1 MVTLG
6 VILIHNGDA
15 SRIETASAAISQFT
29 EAAGG
34 KVDVISGEESEQ
46 RPIVDAPTT
55 QKLLA
60 WYLSVTGDHR
70 WGDYLSPPS
79 SLAERWRRFRLSA
92 KYSRK
97 QLKRMLR
104 RGKRVSVARAVSA
117 KNIRAWKRMLTEN
130 WDFLLVLEDDVVLAD
145 NAHNEITA
153 VVDALSSTAPSEL
166 LFASVAKALS
176 LEDIGGSSLVSG
188 QTEALTWFSKP
199 VSNTAAAY
207 ILSRGLAEAFLK
219 EVTHHRVL
227 AANPAD
233 WILNH
238 LFMRFYRRGVVIRS
252 FHTKQGIF
260 VNRSILGELPS
271 HTQVS

>member
-1 MVTLG
+1 MSLG
-6 VILIHNGDA
+6 VVLIHNGDVERIDTA
-15 SRIETASAAISQFT
+15 SRAIKQFS
-29 EAAGG
+29 EIVG
-34 KVDVISGEESEQ
+34 KDVKVISTEESKQ
-46 RPIVDAPTT
+46 DPIVDAPLP

-70 WGDYLSPPS
+70 WGDYLSPAG
-79 SLAERWRRFRLSA
+79 SLGERWRRLRVSA
-92 KYSRK
+92 KYAKK

-117 KNIRAWKRMLTEN
+117 KNIRAWKRAIEED
-130 WDFLLVLEDDVVLAD
+130 WDYLLVLEDDVVLAD
-145 NAHNEITA
+145 TSTAEIKA
-153 VVDALSSTAPSEL
+153 VSEVLSSTSPGDL

-176 LEDIGGSSLVSG
+176 VEDLGA
-188 QTEALTWFSKP
+188 TELATETTDTLTWFEKP

-207 ILSRGLAEAFLK
+207 ILSRGLADAFFQ
-219 EVTHHRVL
+219 EVTSHRVL

-238 LFMRFYRRGVVIRS
+238 LFMRFHRRGVRIAS
-252 FHTKQGIF
+252 FHTKEGIF

-271 HTQVS
+271 HTQV